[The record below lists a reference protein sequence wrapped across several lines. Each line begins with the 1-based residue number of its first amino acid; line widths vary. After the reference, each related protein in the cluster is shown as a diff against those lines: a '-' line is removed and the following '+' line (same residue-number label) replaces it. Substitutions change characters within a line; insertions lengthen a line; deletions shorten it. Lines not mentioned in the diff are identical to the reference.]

1 MNGFD
6 YHRYVCLQILF
17 AGEELKA
24 KSRLRYNNLMN
35 VEMYCEKISMESGK
49 MMVEN

>member
-1 MNGFD
+1 MDLIITDMF
-6 YHRYVCLQILF
+6 VCLF

-24 KSRLRYNNLMN
+24 KSRLRYNSLMN

>member
-6 YHRYVCLQILF
+6 YHRYVCLPM
-17 AGEELKA
+17 
-24 KSRLRYNNLMN
+24 NLMN

>member
-1 MNGFD
+1 MDLIITDTF
-6 YHRYVCLQILF
+6 VCLF

>member
-1 MNGFD
+1 MDLIITDMF
-6 YHRYVCLQILF
+6 VCLF

-24 KSRLRYNNLMN
+24 KSRLRYNNNLMN